1 MSSPRHS
8 PLGPCAL
15 RALLFVAASVGA
27 LSLPLPAQAL
37 FPARPDDIAAAGPSA
52 GQSMSPAT
60 WWKWN
65 SRAYLP
71 ALELHALEEGAARK
85 ALAMAMRELEHE
97 HAQVRAAAARA
108 VGRASRRCASPEVV
122 PLLRRALNDASEHV
136 RFDAVLA
143 LGWNGSRAAQELLLE
158 IIVRNARREALPL
171 RAWAILALALSESGA
186 STAHVDAGLET
197 WQARSSTM
205 PQELALALDLRSRLA
220 AAPSSSDRS
229 ANATT
234 LPAPT
239 PSWSIERGI
248 ECSPELRLE
257 TIDRG
262 LRSSDLHTRRSAALE
277 LGELESAGAAELL
290 RATLRRERE
299 HLTRAFL
306 FLSLGRRGD
315 PESRSALERAW
326 RDESTSLRPWCALA
340 LGLHARR
347 TDDAELRDQLLRTCA
362 RERNQ
367 ELFCA
372 TLLACGIAGERRAED
387 LAIETVESAR
397 TPAKRVAAARTLS
410 LIGGAAARVPLRE
423 AIFSESCPT
432 TRAVLA
438 EALGR
443 LAIASD
449 AAFLLDYLIAHT
461 EEAHRKTIARSIARL
476 GAPVLPPLEAA
487 LARADLGP
495 EARASLLDVL
505 GWLGAGEEAA
515 APLARILVGS
525 NYMAYPEWLQRA
537 LTRLL

>member
-1 MSSPRHS
+1 MSSLHHPPPGKRA
-8 PLGPCAL
+8 LGP
-15 RALLFVAASVGA
+15 LLVFVACAGSLA
-27 LSLPLPAQAL
+27 LPLPAQAL
-37 FPARPDDIAAAGPSA
+37 FHDRPDDIAAAGPSA

-65 SRAYLP
+65 SRAFLP
-71 ALELHALEEGAARK
+71 PLELRTLDEGAARK
-85 ALAMAMRELEHE
+85 ALATAMRELEHE

-108 VGRASRRCASPEVV
+108 VGRASRRLTAPEVV
-122 PLLRRALNDASEHV
+122 PLLQRALDDASERV

-143 LGWNGSRAAQELLLE
+143 LGWNGSRTAQELLLQV
-158 IIVRNARREALPL
+158 IVRDARRDALPL
-171 RAWAILALALSESGA
+171 RAWAILALALGESGA
-186 STAHVDAGLET
+186 STANVDTGLEA
-197 WQARSSTM
+197 WQARSSTL
-205 PQELALALDLRSRLA
+205 PQELVLALELRSRLA
-220 AAPSSSDRS
+220 ASPSTDDHFAAPAAIPAPAPSW
-229 ANATT
+229 A
-234 LPAPT
+234 
-239 PSWSIERGI
+239 IERGI

-257 TIDRG
+257 TIEAA

-277 LGELESAGAAELL
+277 LGELESSAAAELL
-290 RATLRRERE
+290 RDTLRRERE

-306 FLSLGRRGD
+306 YLSLGRRGD
-315 PESRSALERAW
+315 SAFRNVLERAW
-326 RDESTSLRPWCALA
+326 REESTSLRPWCALA

-347 TDDAELRDQLLRTCA
+347 TEDAELREQLLHACEN
-362 RERNQ
+362 ERNQ

-410 LIGGAAARVPLRE
+410 LIGGANARVPLRE
-423 AIFSESCPT
+423 AISRESCPT

-443 LAIASD
+443 LATASD
-449 AAFLLDYLIAHT
+449 AAFLLDYLLAHT

-495 EARASLLDVL
+495 EARASLLDAL
-505 GWLGAGEEAA
+505 GWLGAGGEAA